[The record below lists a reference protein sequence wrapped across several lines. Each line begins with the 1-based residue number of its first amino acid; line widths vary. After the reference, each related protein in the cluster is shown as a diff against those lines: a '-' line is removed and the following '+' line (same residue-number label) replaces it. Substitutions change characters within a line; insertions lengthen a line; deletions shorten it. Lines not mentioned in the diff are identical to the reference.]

1 MSVKSGASSKLRV
14 VVVGAGIVGASIA
27 FHLSRRD
34 AEVTVVDQGRPG
46 AGASSH
52 SFAYLNSFGKEPAFY
67 HDLNSRSLDL
77 WDRFARRLNA
87 DIGLRWGG
95 QLKWVETG
103 EAADQLRAQVVGR
116 QRRGYAAR
124 MIEDAEMRHLEPEL
138 DPGHVAAAAIS
149 ENDGHVD
156 PPRVVQACL
165 KHARAG
171 GATVHLETQ
180 AKLLL
185 TGDAGGRRS
194 VRAVLTDGGE
204 IECDVVV
211 LAAGIG
217 TTGLAKSVGMHVPQM
232 ESPGVVVK
240 TEPVRQLLETVSVI
254 YAPPVNAQRAEIHMR
269 QYLDGAF
276 MIGEGSQESL
286 ARNDS
291 QDHADD
297 LLARAAHYLPALRGS
312 RAIAVPTGYRPMPV
326 DGLPVLGFTDE
337 VPNVYIA
344 LMHSGVTLAPLV
356 GELSVIEIMDGVRVE
371 MLDAYRIE
379 RFKGQG
385 LETRLTSGV

>member
-1 MSVKSGASSKLRV
+1 MTDKSSASSKLRV

-27 FHLSRRD
+27 FHLPRRD
-34 AEVTVVDQGRPG
+34 AEVTIVEQGRPG
-46 AGASSH
+46 AGASGH
-52 SFAYLNSFGKEPAFY
+52 SFAYVNSFGKEPAFY
-67 HDLNSRSLDL
+67 HDLNSRSLDM

-95 QLKWVETG
+95 LLKWAETG
-103 EAADQLRAQVVGR
+103 EAADELRAQVDGL
-116 QRRGYAAR
+116 QQRGYAAR
-124 MIEDAEMRHLEPEL
+124 MIEETEMRRLEPEL

-149 ENDGHVD
+149 DNEGHVD
-156 PPRVVQACL
+156 PPRVVEACL

-171 GATVHLETQ
+171 GATVHLETR
-180 AKLLL
+180 ATRLL
-185 TGDAGGRRS
+185 TGDAGDRRR
-194 VRAVLTDGGE
+194 VRAVLTDSGE

-211 LAAGIG
+211 LAAGVG
-217 TTGLAKSVGMHVPQM
+217 TTDLAKSVGVHVPQM
-232 ESPGVVVK
+232 ESPGVVIK
-240 TEPVRQLLETVSVI
+240 TEPVRQLLQTVSVI
-254 YAPPVNAQRAEIHMR
+254 YAPPVNDRRGEIHMR

-297 LLARAAHYLPALRGS
+297 LLARAVHYLPALRGS
-312 RAIAVPTGYRPMPV
+312 KAIAVPTGYRPMPV
-326 DGLPVLGFTDE
+326 DGLPVLGFVDE

-356 GELSVIEIMDGVRVE
+356 GELSVVEIIDGVRVE
-371 MLDAYRIE
+371 MLDAYRVE
-379 RFKGQG
+379 RFLGNG